1 MKEVLQKETW
11 SHNEM
16 QSLLRISALVGA
28 VAIILDV
35 KYKVVMETTEL
46 VERSVIDGSIT
57 SNSSSA
63 DNNFFCVV

>member
-1 MKEVLQKETW
+1 MKEVLQRETW

-16 QSLLRISALVGA
+16 QNLLRINALVGA
-28 VAIILDV
+28 VAIILGV

>member
-1 MKEVLQKETW
+1 MKEVLQRETW

-16 QSLLRISALVGA
+16 QNLLRISALVGA
-28 VAIILDV
+28 VAIILGV